1 MAGEQLFSKFVIKG
15 GGKTFTEQSTILIF
29 RQKPIRLIVVNA
41 AVIETYTVKK
51 CTNRSRCAHGIYS
64 LTMILKKNA
73 KYRLFDFIQVKAK
86 AGNTGIGIGL
96 CHRKHLIHY
105 GSESPCRIQNNS
117 LNNFAKVICVFRVT
131 HHEIVDGAVLQ
142 TELLRVCLD
151 DFQNVL
157 FLEIILGM
165 QTGKLFVR
173 DRNARAIFCIG
184 FFAAQHPI
192 KDVLSCTENRL
203 IVHHIGDNGS
213 LTMEIDRSQ
222 TCRDADGTSRD
233 FARAI
238 NIYNSLFAKNSDG
251 STSSFNNA
259 LWKQLSISIYSGTKY
274 PEQVLSLALLRS
286 CRLLQQNKKGKENRI
301 TASLAGITKAF
312 LIRNYGENMTMGLN
326 SNNTSPAYI
335 TGRIFAHMESAQRK
349 IDPNNQT
356 TYAKRFFERV
366 MMNPAK
372 TMPELHKSFLLLKN
386 KAKANGMRGLYN
398 SSDKKI
404 MALIDMLDGNYPDHL
419 SEKQKGEYLVG
430 YYQQRSANIKDAEE
444 KKNRKAAKIETNNT
458 DTATTVA
465 TQKEK

>member
-131 HHEIVDGAVLQ
+131 HHEVVDGAVLQ

-151 DFQNVL
+151 SFQNVL
-157 FLEIILGM
+157 FLEAKLGM

-184 FFAAQHPI
+184 FFAAQHPV
-192 KDVLSCTENRL
+192 KDVLPCTENRL
-203 IVHHIGDNGS
+203 IVHRISDNGS
-213 LTMEIDRSQ
+213 LTVNPPATLVVGGFTRRIAYSY
-222 TCRDADGTSRD
+222 GG
-233 FARAI
+233 FA
-238 NIYNSLFAKNSDG
+238 ND
-251 STSSFNNA
+251 
-259 LWKQLSISIYSGTKY
+259 QLRRLQMG
-274 PEQVLSLALLRS
+274 LLR
-286 CRLLQQNKKGKENRI
+286 NRV
-301 TASLAGITKAF
+301 
-312 LIRNYGENMTMGLN
+312 
-326 SNNTSPAYI
+326 SPEA
-335 TGRIFAHMESAQRK
+335 
-349 IDPNNQT
+349 
-356 TYAKRFFERV
+356 
-366 MMNPAK
+366 
-372 TMPELHKSFLLLKN
+372 LKN
-386 KAKANGMRGLYN
+386 KFEKRSLERAIAGWGKDDIFEISISEDTDEEGKHPLLISGSLNDYPVTSLKSLLKSLTTTIDQYEQPQHPKAQKDAAHINKHAMHIVRLYYTAF
-398 SSDKKI
+398 DI
-404 MALIDMLDGNYPDHL
+404 L
-419 SEKQKGEYLVG
+419 EKGEIITHRDKEREELLAIRNGKYLREDGSYAPEFFELV
-430 YYQQRSANIKDAEE
+430 DALE
-444 KKNRKAAKIETNNT
+444 KRFQDDVRKTPLPAKPDFGKIEELLVEINKSYLRR
-458 DTATTVA
+458 VM
-465 TQKEK
+465 

>member
-151 DFQNVL
+151 SFQNVL
-157 FLEIILGM
+157 FLEAKLGM

-184 FFAAQHPI
+184 FFAAQHPV
-192 KDVLSCTENRL
+192 KDVLPCTENRL
-203 IVHHIGDNGS
+203 IVHRISDNGS
-213 LTMEIDRSQ
+213 LTVNPPATLVVGGFTRRIAYSY
-222 TCRDADGTSRD
+222 DG
-233 FARAI
+233 FA
-238 NIYNSLFAKNSDG
+238 ND
-251 STSSFNNA
+251 
-259 LWKQLSISIYSGTKY
+259 QLRRLQMG
-274 PEQVLSLALLRS
+274 LLR
-286 CRLLQQNKKGKENRI
+286 NRV
-301 TASLAGITKAF
+301 
-312 LIRNYGENMTMGLN
+312 
-326 SNNTSPAYI
+326 SPEA
-335 TGRIFAHMESAQRK
+335 
-349 IDPNNQT
+349 
-356 TYAKRFFERV
+356 
-366 MMNPAK
+366 
-372 TMPELHKSFLLLKN
+372 LKN
-386 KAKANGMRGLYN
+386 KFEKRSLERAITGWGKDDIFEISISKDTDEEGKHPLLISCSLNDYPVTSLKPLLKSLTTTIDQYEQPQHPKAQKDAAHINKHAMHIVRLYYTAF
-398 SSDKKI
+398 DI
-404 MALIDMLDGNYPDHL
+404 L
-419 SEKQKGEYLVG
+419 EKGEIITRRDKEREELLAIRNGKYLREDGSYAPEFFEFV
-430 YYQQRSANIKDAEE
+430 DALE
-444 KKNRKAAKIETNNT
+444 KKFQDDVRKTSLPAKPDFGKIEELLVEIN
-458 DTATTVA
+458 
-465 TQKEK
+465 KEYLRRVM

>member
-184 FFAAQHPI
+184 FFAAQQLEAYKELCRYYYDTRMFGLVNTSYSNCSLLSRIKGACQVSMPMSYDPI
-192 KDVLSCTENRL
+192 EIIPMTITRCCVASDAERKGEDKGAKKGVSIDESDDGAEKKTKDRMIGRRSIIRYGLYHMSIQINSAMAQRNGVTMDDVNLLIDALQHMFEEDMSSSRALTLRKLFVVEHTKPMGNAYRDTIERALAARLKQPNDAPTSYEDYEVTYHREMLPDEVKVTEYN
-203 IVHHIGDNGS
+203 
-213 LTMEIDRSQ
+213 
-222 TCRDADGTSRD
+222 
-233 FARAI
+233 
-238 NIYNSLFAKNSDG
+238 YNSQS
-251 STSSFNNA
+251 
-259 LWKQLSISIYSGTKY
+259 
-274 PEQVLSLALLRS
+274 V
-286 CRLLQQNKKGKENRI
+286 
-301 TASLAGITKAF
+301 
-312 LIRNYGENMTMGLN
+312 
-326 SNNTSPAYI
+326 
-335 TGRIFAHMESAQRK
+335 
-349 IDPNNQT
+349 
-356 TYAKRFFERV
+356 
-366 MMNPAK
+366 
-372 TMPELHKSFLLLKN
+372 
-386 KAKANGMRGLYN
+386 
-398 SSDKKI
+398 
-404 MALIDMLDGNYPDHL
+404 
-419 SEKQKGEYLVG
+419 
-430 YYQQRSANIKDAEE
+430 
-444 KKNRKAAKIETNNT
+444 
-458 DTATTVA
+458 
-465 TQKEK
+465 

>member
-184 FFAAQHPI
+184 FFAAQHPV
-192 KDVLSCTENRL
+192 KDVLPCTENRL
-203 IVHHIGDNGS
+203 IVHRISDNGS
-213 LTMEIDRSQ
+213 LTVNPPMTSVVGGFTRRIAYSYGGFANDQLRRLQ
-222 TCRDADGTSRD
+222 MGLLRNGTSPEPLKNRFEKRSLERSIAGWGKDDIFEISISEDTDEEGKHPLLISGSLNDYPVTSLKSLLKSLTTTIDQYEQPQHPKAQKDAAHINKHAMHIVRLYYTAFDILEKGEIITRRD
-233 FARAI
+233 KEREELLAI
-238 NIYNSLFAKNSDG
+238 RNGKYLREDG
-251 STSSFNNA
+251 SYA
-259 LWKQLSISIYSGTKY
+259 
-274 PEQVLSLALLRS
+274 PE
-286 CRLLQQNKKGKENRI
+286 
-301 TASLAGITKAF
+301 
-312 LIRNYGENMTMGLN
+312 
-326 SNNTSPAYI
+326 
-335 TGRIFAHMESAQRK
+335 
-349 IDPNNQT
+349 
-356 TYAKRFFERV
+356 FFEFVDALEMRFQDDV
-366 MMNPAK
+366 RKTSLPAK
-372 TMPELHKSFLLLKN
+372 
-386 KAKANGMRGLYN
+386 
-398 SSDKKI
+398 
-404 MALIDMLDGNYPDHL
+404 PDF
-419 SEKQKGEYLVG
+419 G
-430 YYQQRSANIKDAEE
+430 
-444 KKNRKAAKIETNNT
+444 KIEELLVKINKSYLRRI
-458 DTATTVA
+458 V
-465 TQKEK
+465 